1 MAQMHSMETSTQ
13 NVNTEWSHKLLNGG
27 CPVME
32 NVMQDEL
39 DVKLQLACRIVKP
52 WVACFSS
59 TFPSKLYKQHLPP
72 RLLLHETSN

>member
-1 MAQMHSMETSTQ
+1 MTQMHSMETSTQ
-13 NVNTEWSHKLLNGG
+13 TVNTEQSHKLLNGG

-39 DVKLQLACRIVKP
+39 DVKLQLVFRTVKP
-52 WVACFSS
+52 WMACFSFA
-59 TFPSKLYKQHLPP
+59 FPSKLDKQHLPP